1 MVKTTIGGIR
11 KMQKLIETLKS
22 YDLPMQAI
30 INIAESVAAWTKYEK
45 LPQATKDSIQI
56 IADIHNLIFIYNQI
70 RGKLVLTGIC
80 KPMVRATYLYTAE
93 TLKYNSK
100 LQGKK
105 DYLLFPGADNQ
116 LVLGDRN
123 E

>member
-1 MVKTTIGGIR
+1 
-11 KMQKLIETLKS
+11 MQKLIETLES
-22 YDLPMQAI
+22 YKLPMQAI
-30 INIAESVAAWTKYEK
+30 IIISESVAAWTKYEK
-45 LPQATKDSIQI
+45 LPQATKESIQC
-56 IADIHNLIFIYNQI
+56 IADIHNLIFIYNQL

-80 KPMVRATYLYTAE
+80 HPMVRTTYLYTEE
-93 TLKYNSK
+93 TLKHNRK

-116 LVLGDRN
+116 LVEGDRY

>member
-1 MVKTTIGGIR
+1 
-11 KMQKLIETLKS
+11 MQKLIETLES
-22 YDLPMQAI
+22 YKLPTKAI
-30 INIAESVAAWTKYEK
+30 IIIAESVAAWTKYEK

-80 KPMVRATYLYTAE
+80 QPMVKVTYLYTEE
-93 TLKYNSK
+93 TLKHNSK

-105 DYLLFPGADNQ
+105 DYLLFPGANNQ
-116 LVLGDRN
+116 LVVGDRD